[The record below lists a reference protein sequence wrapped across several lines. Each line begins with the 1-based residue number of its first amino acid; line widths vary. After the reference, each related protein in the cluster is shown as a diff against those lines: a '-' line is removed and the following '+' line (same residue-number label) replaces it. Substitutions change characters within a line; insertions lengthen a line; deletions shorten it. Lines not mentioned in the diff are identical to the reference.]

1 MSDDIISLCWKS
13 KIFVDKEGK
22 PGKTQQLPFPA
33 VFGKRNSVSEEDPGP
48 WPAVQKEA
56 AKPKRELEAQTCK
69 AVGRN
74 IEKEETLIMPSRK
87 LNSRN
92 LTLYYFPLQR
102 R

>member
-33 VFGKRNSVSEEDPGP
+33 AFGKRNSVSEEDPGP

-56 AKPKRELEAQTCK
+56 
-69 AVGRN
+69 G
-74 IEKEETLIMPSRK
+74 ET
-87 LNSRN
+87 
-92 LTLYYFPLQR
+92 QR
-102 R
+102 RVRGSNLQSCREKH